1 MVQVLVTSYFC
12 SWTRFHESVARTNVN
27 PTWRVFQSYG
37 IVLRF
42 AADAKFYAHLIDED
56 GGVFA
61 TKRENPHLP

>member
-12 SWTRFHESVARTNVN
+12 SWTRFHESVARSNVN

-42 AADAKFYAHLIDED
+42 AADAKFCASY
-56 GGVFA
+56 
-61 TKRENPHLP
+61 